1 VRRNLLFLF
10 LGAALVAGCHNT
22 TDDSFFGR
30 FDTTPIDYSAEAA
43 RAKTGHKLLLLE
55 FGSSDSCAPC
65 MEFQKDVFSQPEFTS
80 YESSN
85 LVFVRIDLPAN
96 SKLPSSVEATNVLL
110 SKQFDVFAFPTF
122 VAMDDAG
129 QEIWRMPAKDDPNP
143 GIDTRLFKPS
153 EFIALIESVKAKRK

>member
-1 VRRNLLFLF
+1 MHPRRPGDGVFRSEGPLY
-10 LGAALVAGCHNT
+10 LVAGAGSADNGSFTISGNELKTAESFNFEAKASYSIRVKT
-22 TDDSFFGR
+22 TDSG
-30 FDTTPIDYSAEAA
+30 SAGFE
-43 RAKTGHKLLLLE
+43 KQLTI
-55 FGSSDSCAPC
+55 
-65 MEFQKDVFSQPEFTS
+65 T
-80 YESSN
+80 
-85 LVFVRIDLPAN
+85 
-96 SKLPSSVEATNVLL
+96 VENVNDPPTNILL

>member
-10 LGAALVAGCHNT
+10 LAALVVSCSKEP
-22 TDDSFFGR
+22 DKSFFDR

-43 RAKTGHKLLLLE
+43 RAKAGHKLLLLE

-65 MEFQKDVFSQPEFTS
+65 MEFQKDVFSQPEFTG

-85 LVFVRIDLPAN
+85 LVFVRIDVPAN
-96 SKLPSSVEATNVLL
+96 SKLPPSVEATNILL